1 MLFFQVIRAAFRS
14 IMANKMRTFL
24 TLLGVV
30 IGVAAVI
37 AMLSIGEGAKK
48 RVTDRI
54 STMGTNMLRVRPGA
68 AKLGYISAG
77 SVETLM
83 ADDAEAIRTIPGVAL
98 VTPTV
103 SNMGMVKF
111 GSDNATSRIRG
122 TSPEFIAVNNFE
134 LAVGRYFG
142 LSEVTRQKKVA
153 VLGYTVREDLFDGY
167 RDDEVIGKTIKI
179 EGQNFLVIGVF
190 KEKGQTSW
198 RDPDDQVFIPY
209 TTSQKRL
216 FAQHYVNDIYMQI
229 ESIDDIPY
237 VKDEVDALLRKRHR
251 VPEGVESD
259 FSIRDY
265 TEFVQAWKDTTQAFT
280 VLLGGIAAV
289 SLLVGGIGVM
299 NIMLVSV
306 TERTR
311 EIGVRMAVGA
321 RRRDIM
327 RQFMIEAVVI
337 TLTGGVIGIG
347 LGIGIAQAIS
357 VWGEWDTIVTS
368 FSIVL
373 GFAFSVM
380 VGLVFGIY
388 PASKASKL
396 DPIEALR
403 YE

>member
-1 MLFFQVIRAAFRS
+1 MLFFQIIRSAMRS

-37 AMLSIGEGAKK
+37 AMLSIGEGAQK

-54 STMGTNMLRVRPGA
+54 SKMGTNMLRVRPGA

-77 SVETLM
+77 SVETLVA
-83 ADDAEAIRTIPGVAL
+83 ADADAIRTIPGVAL

-111 GSDNATSRIRG
+111 GSGNATSLVRG
-122 TSPEFIAVNNFE
+122 TSPEFVEVNNF
-134 LAVGRYFG
+134 AVAAGRYFDDFD
-142 LSEVTRQKKVA
+142 VARQKKVV
-153 VLGYTVREDLFDGY
+153 VLGSTVRKELFDGY
-167 RDDEVIGKTIKI
+167 SDAGVVGKTVKI
-179 EGQNFLVIGVF
+179 EAINFLVIGVF
-190 KEKGQTSW
+190 EEKGQTSW
-198 RDPDDQVFIPY
+198 RDPDDQVFVPY

-216 FAQHYVNDIYMQI
+216 FAQGHVNDIYVQVGLI
-229 ESIDDIPY
+229 EDIPY
-237 VKDEVDALLRKRHR
+237 VKEEIDSLLRSRHR
-251 VPEGVESD
+251 MAQDVESD

-265 TEFVQAWKDTTQAFT
+265 SEFLQTWKETTEAFT
-280 VLLGGIAAV
+280 ALLGGIAAV

-311 EIGVRMAVGA
+311 EIGIRMAVGA
-321 RRRDIM
+321 RRRDILS
-327 RQFMIEAVVI
+327 QFMIEAVVI
-337 TLTGGVIGIG
+337 TIAGGVIGIG
-347 LGIGIAQAIS
+347 LGVGIAHAIS
-357 VWGEWDTIVTS
+357 IWGEWDTIVTT

-373 GFAFSVM
+373 GFVFSVM

-388 PASKASKL
+388 PARRASKL